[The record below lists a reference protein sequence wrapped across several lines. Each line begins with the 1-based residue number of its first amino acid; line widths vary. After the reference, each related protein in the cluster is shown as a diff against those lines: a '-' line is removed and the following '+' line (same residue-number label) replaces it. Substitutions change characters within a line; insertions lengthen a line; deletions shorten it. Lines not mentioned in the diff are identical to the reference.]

1 MRSIHILITVSL
13 FSGLVLAGQA
23 IETAPTVGSAPA
35 DNPADIYIRTLAPYF
50 DNFGVVSEALLRS
63 AQPDLAQLHRLK
75 EAGVVSVINLRSGRD
90 GIEEERQACET
101 AGLKYF
107 SLPWGNTLQGVNR
120 NAIIGFLDVLA
131 DPENLPAL
139 VHCKRGA
146 ERTGTVV
153 AVYRIREDGWDAR
166 RAYEEMKDFKFRHY
180 LYRSLKEY
188 VFNYEEYWRQRQAVG
203 VQTR

>member
-13 FSGLVLAGQA
+13 FGGLVLAGQA
-23 IETAPTVGSAPA
+23 VDTTPVGNPT
-35 DNPADIYIRTLAPYF
+35 DTYIRTLAPYLE
-50 DNFGVVSEALLRS
+50 NFGVVSDALLRS
-63 AQPDLAQLHRLK
+63 AQPDLAELHRLK
-75 EAGVVSVINLRSGRD
+75 EAGVVSVINLRSGKD
-90 GIEEERQACET
+90 GIEEERQACEA

-120 NAIIGFLDVLA
+120 NAIIGFFDVLA

-153 AVYRIREDGWDAR
+153 AVYRIREHGWDAR
-166 RAYEEMKDFKFRHY
+166 RAYEEMKDYKFRHY

-188 VFNYEEYWRQRQAVG
+188 VFNYEDYWRQRQEIG